1 MNVTIN
7 NVESNTADGTI
18 TSAHWNASITD
29 GDYTAS
35 SYGSA
40 GFTRNEESPTLIPF
54 ANVTEVDV
62 VAWVTASLDE
72 NLEANLLA
80 DIESQ
85 KNPTSVSGV
94 PWVAEEAVA

>member
-18 TSAHWNASITD
+18 TAAHWNASITD

-40 GFTRNEESPTLIPF
+40 GFTRDEESPTLIPF
-54 ANVTEVDV
+54 ADVTETDV

-85 KNPTSVSGV
+85 KNPTSVSGM
-94 PWVAEEAVA
+94 PWVAVA

>member
-1 MNVTIN
+1 MIITIN
-7 NVESNTADGTI
+7 NVNRNTADDVI
-18 TSAHWNASITD
+18 TSVHWNASLTD

-35 SYGSA
+35 SYGSV
-40 GFTRNEESPTLIPF
+40 GYNRDEDSPALIPF
-54 ANVTEVDV
+54 ANVTEADV

-80 DIESQ
+80 DIEAQ

>member
-7 NVESNTADGTI
+7 NVESNVSDGTI

-40 GFTRNEESPTLIPF
+40 GFTRDEESPTLIPF

-85 KNPTSVSGV
+85 KNPTSVSGM
-94 PWVAEEAVA
+94 PWVAEEAEA

>member
-18 TSAHWNASITD
+18 TAAHWNASITD

-40 GFTRNEESPTLIPF
+40 GFTRDEESPTLIPF
-54 ANVTEVDV
+54 ADVTETDV

-94 PWVAEEAVA
+94 PWVAVA